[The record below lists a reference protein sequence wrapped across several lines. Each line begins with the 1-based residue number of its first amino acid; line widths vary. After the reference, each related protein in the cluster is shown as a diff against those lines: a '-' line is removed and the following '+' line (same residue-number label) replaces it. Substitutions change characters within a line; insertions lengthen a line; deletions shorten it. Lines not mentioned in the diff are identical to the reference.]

1 MEVIMNIIIKS
12 KIKEVRQSRNISV
25 RKLSAMTGIS
35 KTYLSDIENNK
46 KIPTIYI
53 LCSIAVALN
62 VKPEDLYTYE
72 VM

>member
-1 MEVIMNIIIKS
+1 MNIIIKS

-53 LCSIAVALN
+53 VCSIAVALN

>member
-53 LCSIAVALN
+53 VCSIAVALN